1 MSRTRSFLLAS
12 AFSVP
17 LALFLGATPIAAQGA
32 PAPKTPPG
40 DTLLATRSL
49 RGPAD
54 TLEVRL
60 EKGGQYRVMLW
71 PASAQLQA
79 VTPDGHATAFA
90 ARTRE
95 GTGGNPTLV
104 ELYPPQSADYLV
116 IITSTPGTPNAHVEL
131 WADRKLAA
139 AHQEERDRAWGIGLS
154 VAGEIYSAFSTIDGY
169 PEEGGTGIGGCL
181 LVGSS
186 GPFSACLGFD
196 TQARSGEA
204 GSLTWY
210 FLEPRYRFLTT
221 DALGRPFDLLVTLRI
236 GQGHQELLGV
246 DPSLLAPGIMLAYH
260 LDDRPGAR
268 GWRVTVQV
276 YGALIG
282 NTDQAQKPTF
292 VSGALGLSW
301 IP

>member
-1 MSRTRSFLLAS
+1 MPHRRSMPCLATAILLLVLQLEAS
-12 AFSVP
+12 PV
-17 LALFLGATPIAAQGA
+17 AAQAAG
-32 PAPKTPPG
+32 TPPG
-40 DTLLATRSL
+40 DTLLVTRPL

-54 TLEVRL
+54 TLKVRL

-71 PASAQLQA
+71 PAAAQLQA
-79 VTPDGHATAFA
+79 MTLDGHASAFA

-95 GTGGNPTLV
+95 GAGGGPTLV
-104 ELYPPQSADYLV
+104 ELYPPQSADYSI
-116 IITSTPGTPNAHVEL
+116 IITSAPGSPNAHVEL

-139 AHQEERDRAWGIGLS
+139 AHQEQRDRAWGIGLS
-154 VAGEIYSAFSTIDGY
+154 IAGELYSAYSTIEGS

-210 FLEPRYRFLTT
+210 FLEPRYRLLMAH
-221 DALGRPFDLLVTLRI
+221 ALGRPFDLLVTLRI
-236 GQGHQELLGV
+236 GQGHQELLSV
-246 DPSLLAPGIMLAYH
+246 DPSLVAPGVMLAYH

-268 GWRVTVQV
+268 GWRLTVQA

-282 NTDQAQKPTF
+282 NTNQAQKPTF
-292 VSGALGLSW
+292 LSGALGLSW